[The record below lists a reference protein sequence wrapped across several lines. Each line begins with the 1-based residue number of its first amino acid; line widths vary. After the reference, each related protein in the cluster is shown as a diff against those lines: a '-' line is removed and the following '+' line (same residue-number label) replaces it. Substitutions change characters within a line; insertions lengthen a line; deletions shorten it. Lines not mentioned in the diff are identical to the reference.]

1 MSAQDSTA
9 PVTVPVAVAP
19 PDPAEAAIS
28 AAISEDPVGAIVRY
42 SQTWL
47 AAVAPQRLTVE
58 AANPAFCRAFGVPL
72 EACAA
77 VGKTALLA
85 LPPQPL
91 TDLLPHLSPEAL
103 QDWYHRQ
110 VGCWALLTLN
120 PNHRQAR
127 REMER
132 PEIVP
137 LGDDRDALGQWG
149 QLWLRG
155 NALTVTVRPTSATAA
170 LLAAPVADLET
181 YLSQFSLADCEVSGW
196 LLLEGMDIT
205 AQERIRQLSDWLLD
219 GCSILEPEKFCRIN
233 QVLRHMFRAQVSFV
247 LRTDGDHV
255 QISLGTRLVPRKLA
269 VIPREELEG
278 SQFAAAIAAGRVWTV
293 QTLAAESD
301 NPCERYFYRLGI
313 RSLLLIPLQG
323 QSNGGGAKGEDQSL
337 GLVGMGGTAEEQ
349 FDRVDEE
356 RANALLPA
364 LRAALR
370 RTAQSRFNN
379 IHPAVE
385 WRFTQEAERRS
396 WGLPPQPIA
405 FEDVYPLYGIS
416 DIRGSSLERDRAIQ
430 ADLLAQLRLALAVVE
445 AACEARDLPLA
456 RQLRDDLRD
465 RLEQYSLGITV
476 SSELEGAQYLQE
488 QVETHLDY
496 FASLG
501 GATAIAV
508 DAYREACNNDRG
520 GVYEARAA
528 YDLELHR
535 LTEQLR
541 RAWERWQERMQAIV
555 PHYCDIEITDGL
567 DHMIYAGQS
576 ISPDFSPFQLHSLRY
591 EQLRAVCDCA
601 RTGLAFEASGSG
613 SRLQLTHLVLVQE
626 ATVDIVHDENTERL
640 FDVRGTRDTRYEI
653 VKKRIDKACDAL
665 TGERI
670 TQPGMLTVVYATPE
684 EGAEYQQ
691 YLRYLE
697 REGWIGNGRETG
709 PVESLKGANGLRF
722 VRVQVL
728 PEEASTPHQE
738 ADRAADGQQLPQGAT
753 VADEGD
759 RRRHQQGRR
768 DRAASIVAG
777 LQD

>member
-1 MSAQDSTA
+1 MPGQESIEPISGAA
-9 PVTVPVAVAP
+9 PVP
-19 PDPAEAAIS
+19 PILSEISPPGDPI
-28 AAISEDPVGAIVRY
+28 GAIVRH

-47 AAVAPQRLTVE
+47 AAVAPGQLTVE
-58 AANPAFCRAFGVPL
+58 AANLAFCQAFGVPL

-77 VGKTALLA
+77 VGQTALLT

-91 TDLLPHLSPEAL
+91 TALLPHLSPEAL
-103 QDWYHRQ
+103 QHWYHRQ
-110 VGCWALLTLN
+110 VGCRALLTQD
-120 PNHRQAR
+120 PTHRQAR
-127 REMER
+127 RDMDRSETI
-132 PEIVP
+132 PI
-137 LGDDRDALGQWG
+137 GDGGDALGQWG
-149 QLWLRG
+149 KFWLRG
-155 NALTVTVRPTSATAA
+155 HALTVAVKPESATAA
-170 LLAAPVADLET
+170 LLAAPVVDLET
-181 YLSQFSLADCEVSGW
+181 YLGQFDLADCEVSGW
-196 LLLEGMDIT
+196 LLLEGLDIT
-205 AQERIRQLSDWLLD
+205 TQERIRQLSDWLLD
-219 GCSILEPEKFCRIN
+219 GCSILEPEKFCRIS
-233 QVLRHMFRAQVSFV
+233 QALRHLFRAQVSFV
-247 LRTDGDHV
+247 LRTDGEQV
-255 QISLGTRLVPRKLA
+255 QISLGTRLVPRKLT

-278 SQFAAAIAAGRVWTV
+278 SQFAAAIAAGHVWTV
-293 QTLAAESD
+293 QTLTANSD
-301 NPCERYFYRLGI
+301 NACERYFYRLGI
-313 RSLLLIPLQG
+313 RSLLLIPLQTPSG
-323 QSNGGGAKGEDQSL
+323 TGKGEDQSI

-349 FDRVDEE
+349 FDRVDEG
-356 RANALLPA
+356 RAKALLPA

-405 FEDVYPLYGIS
+405 FEEVYPLYGIS

-445 AACEARDLPLA
+445 AACGARDLPLA
-456 RQLRDDLRD
+456 RQLREDLSD
-465 RLEQYSLGITV
+465 RIEQYGLGITV

-488 QVETHLDY
+488 QVEIHLDY

-501 GATAIAV
+501 GAVAIAV
-508 DAYREACNNDRG
+508 DAYREACNNDRQ

-541 RAWERWQERMQAIV
+541 RTWERWQERMQAIV

-576 ISPDFSPFQLHSLRY
+576 IAPDFSPFQLRSLRY

-601 RTGLAFEASGSG
+601 RTGLAFEASGTG

-670 TQPGMLTVVYATPE
+670 TQPGMLTVVYSTPE

-697 REGWIGNGRETG
+697 REGWIGNDRETG

-728 PEEASTPHQE
+728 PEESSTAHQE
-738 ADRAADGQQLPQGAT
+738 ADRAADGQQLPQGT
-753 VADEGD
+753 PVTDEGD
-759 RRRHQQGRR
+759 RRRNQNSRR
-768 DRAASIVAG
+768 EQTAARIAG